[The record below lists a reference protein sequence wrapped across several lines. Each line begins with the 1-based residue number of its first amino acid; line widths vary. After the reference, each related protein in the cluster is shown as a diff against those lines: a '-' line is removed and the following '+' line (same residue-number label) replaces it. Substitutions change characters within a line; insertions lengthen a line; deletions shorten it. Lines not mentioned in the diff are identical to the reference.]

1 MAKIAVSMGGRA
13 AEEVVMDTMTN
24 GASQDIQEATNI
36 ARNMVAMYGMS
47 EEFGM
52 MALGSVRNQYLEGGY
67 GLDCAQDT
75 AAVMDKAVKAIL
87 DVCYR
92 DAVEVIRANREDMD
106 KVVAYLLE
114 KETITGGEMV
124 AIIEGRDPATVEDA
138 YASTRKAKPLPGD
151 IEPPAKAIH
160 MVSEEIKP
168 PAALEGPEEVSEE
181 QSSEEGEPPESELP
195 PVQPEET
202 PVDENKLE

>member
-1 MAKIAVSMGGRA
+1 
-13 AEEVVMDTMTN
+13 MDTMTN

-87 DVCYR
+87 DVCYK
-92 DAVEVIRANREDMD
+92 DAVEVIKANREDMD

-124 AIIEGRDPATVEDA
+124 AIIEGRDPSQVEDA
-138 YASTRKAKPLPGD
+138 YASTKAIPLPGEV
-151 IEPPAKAIH
+151 EPPARHIH

-168 PAALEGPEEVSEE
+168 PALEGGETPDGAETPGEEAPEKKTPAGEE
-181 QSSEEGEPPESELP
+181 APKEAEPPQE
-195 PVQPEET
+195 
-202 PVDENKLE
+202 K